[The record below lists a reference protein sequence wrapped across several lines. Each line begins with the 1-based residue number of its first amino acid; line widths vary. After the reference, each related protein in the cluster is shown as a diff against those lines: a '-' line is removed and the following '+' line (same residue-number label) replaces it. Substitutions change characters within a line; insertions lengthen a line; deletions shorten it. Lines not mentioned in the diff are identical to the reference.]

1 LTPRRG
7 QMKTLDELGSFIALL
22 KSKGFQD
29 ISAAPAP
36 AWSIHDFWNP
46 RTGLNV
52 VMSLDFGRFGHLYFS
67 RLKGLEVVR
76 PEAGDAEVT
85 ELTKAFMGEHF
96 RGPFFGHDPQVIHF
110 VEEGH
115 PEFSRIDR

>member
-1 LTPRRG
+1 
-7 QMKTLDELGSFIALL
+7 MKTLDELSSFIALL

-52 VMSLDFGRFGHLYFS
+52 VVSLDSGRFGHLYFS
-67 RLKGLEVVR
+67 RLKGREIVR
-76 PEAGDAEVT
+76 PESGDPEVT
-85 ELTKAFMGEHF
+85 ELTKAFFGEHF
-96 RGPFFGHDPQVIHF
+96 RGPYTGYEPEVIHF

-115 PEFSRIDR
+115 HDFSE